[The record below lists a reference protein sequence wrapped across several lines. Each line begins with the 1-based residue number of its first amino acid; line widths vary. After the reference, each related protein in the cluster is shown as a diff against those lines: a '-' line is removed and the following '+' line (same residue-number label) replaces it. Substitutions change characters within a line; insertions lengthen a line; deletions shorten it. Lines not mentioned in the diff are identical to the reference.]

1 MHHCL
6 IIMITPSVVNTI
18 VGKRL
23 NLPGGV
29 NLLSYRTVP

>member
-1 MHHCL
+1 MHHYM
-6 IIMITPSVVNTI
+6 IIMITSSVVNTI

-23 NLPGGV
+23 TLPGGV

>member
-1 MHHCL
+1 MHHRL

-18 VGKRL
+18 VGKRVT
-23 NLPGGV
+23 LPGGV